1 MRKIKNGV
9 LFVLDDAT
17 VFLRNNG
24 DVTVDPPKGTAPSD
38 LIASRKCLQLAE
50 LIDSIRQ
57 HGYERKLLIPALDKS
72 TNEAEFRQRVW
83 NALPMLSAF
92 KDGTPTLVS

>member
-1 MRKIKNGV
+1 MRKIKNGL
-9 LFVLDDAT
+9 LFVLDDVT

-24 DVTVDPPKGTAPSD
+24 DVSVDPPKGTAPSD
-38 LIASRKCLQLAE
+38 LAASRKCLQLAT

-57 HGYERKLLIPALDKS
+57 HGYEHKLLIPALERS
-72 TNEAEFRQRVW
+72 ANEAEFRQRMW
-83 NALPMLSAF
+83 NVIPVLGAF